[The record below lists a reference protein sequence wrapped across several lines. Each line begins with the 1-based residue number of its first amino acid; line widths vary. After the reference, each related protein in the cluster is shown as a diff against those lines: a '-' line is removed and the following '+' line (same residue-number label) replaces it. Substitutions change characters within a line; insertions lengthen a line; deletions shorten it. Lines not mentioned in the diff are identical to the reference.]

1 VNARNKLH
9 FEKSISQQLPMK
21 QILTIAIALLL
32 GACIAIAQEAVST
45 AASPNP
51 SLSPSGTAEVE
62 RVVVSGGAIELSET
76 DKAQPVTILSG
87 DNLKLQTQP
96 TLGDTLATQPGVG
109 GSGFTAG
116 ASRPVIRGQTDNRVR
131 VLNNGTEVFD
141 VSNLSPDH
149 APSVSTLLS
158 QSIEVVRGPATILY
172 GSGAIGGVVNVTD
185 ILIPVEQPPT
195 SISGEVD
202 GRFNSVDLERSGAMA
217 LTLSPFQHF
226 VVHAEGSILR
236 TDDRSIPGFALAQ
249 RIRAQL
255 TPEQRH
261 NNGFGGNPFGE
272 VPNTFVKTKDF
283 GVGASYVWDKGY
295 IGASYSRFLSEYG
308 VPDDPE
314 VDEPG
319 VPAVPIHLNVRKDQ
333 YNLRS
338 SIVDPLPWFSVANLK
353 FVYTDY
359 KHDEIEGEPEGD
371 VVGATFKTKGVDSR
385 IELLHQP
392 VGLFEGSIG
401 SQVFYKELSSLGEEG
416 LLQPTETLAVAGFVF
431 EEVKLA
437 PVRLQFGARV
447 EHDAVSIDSS
457 DPELTSLTSPSQKN
471 QDFLPVSGAAG
482 AIYDFAK
489 DWQLAL
495 NLAYSQRAP
504 TPEELFARGPHPAT
518 FQFLI
523 GDPNLDVEIN
533 RSVDLSLRRTAG
545 HVTGFISGFYTSYD
559 GFIDFAPTGEIED
572 GLQVFIY
579 TPKQATFYGGE
590 GRVDFHLLPLSITKI
605 SEQPDS
611 KSVKNVITGGE
622 QIVEKNPNDLFLRLQ
637 ADYVHAEDSSG
648 EPLPRITPFRWGVS
662 LNYESEHW
670 TASIEGWL
678 VDSQNRVAQFETT
691 TPNYT
696 FFNVSAGYK
705 FQAWRTYNYLYVRAT
720 NLLDA
725 EGRDH
730 LSFLKEVMPLPG
742 RGVVV
747 GWRTTF

>member
-1 VNARNKLH
+1 
-9 FEKSISQQLPMK
+9 MK
-21 QILTIAIALLL
+21 KVL
-32 GACIAIAQEAVST
+32 T
-45 AASPNP
+45 AAAMLLFRVSIAVAQNPAPASASPTP
-51 SLSPSGTAEVE
+51 SPSPGVAEAE
-62 RVVVSGGAIELSET
+62 RVVVSGGAIEQSET
-76 DKAQPVTILSG
+76 DKAQSVTILTE
-87 DNLKLQTQP
+87 DNLKLQTAP
-96 TLGDTLATQPGVG
+96 TLGDTLATQPGIG
-109 GSGFTAG
+109 GSDFTAG
-116 ASRPVIRGQTDNRVR
+116 ASRPVIRGQADNRVR

-185 ILIPVEQPPT
+185 NLIPVEQPAERL
-195 SISGEVD
+195 SGEVD
-202 GRFNSVDLERSGAMA
+202 GRFDSVDLERSGAMA

-226 VVHAEGSILR
+226 VIHAEGSILR
-236 TDDRSIPGFALAQ
+236 TDDRSIPGFALDQ
-249 RIRAQL
+249 RIRAEL

-261 NNGFGGNPFGE
+261 DNGFGGNPFGT

-283 GVGASYVWDKGY
+283 GIGASYVWNKGY

-319 VPAVPIHLNVRKDQ
+319 VPPERVHLNVRKDQ
-333 YNLRS
+333 YNVRS
-338 SIVDPLPWFSVANLK
+338 SIIDPLPWFSVANLK

-359 KHDEIEGEPEGD
+359 KHDEID
-371 VVGATFKTKGVDSR
+371 NNTVGATFKTHGVDSR
-385 IELLHQP
+385 IELVHQP
-392 VGLFEGSIG
+392 IGPFEGSIG
-401 SQVFYKELSSLGEEG
+401 SQVFYKALSVLGGEAF
-416 LLQPTETLAVAGFVF
+416 LQPTENLAVAGFIF
-431 EEVKLA
+431 EEVKLS

-447 EHDAVSIDSS
+447 EHDSVSIDSS

-471 QDFLPVSGAAG
+471 QDFVPVSGAAG

-495 NLAYSQRAP
+495 NLTYSQRAP
-504 TPEELFARGPHPAT
+504 TPEELFARGPHDAT
-518 FQFLI
+518 FQFII

-545 HVTGFISGFYTSYD
+545 RVTGFINGFYTSYD
-559 GFIDFAPTGEIED
+559 GFIDFNPTGQFED
-572 GLQVFIY
+572 GLQVFVY
-579 TPKQATFYGGE
+579 TPKNATFYGGE
-590 GRVDFHLLPLSITKI
+590 GRVDFHLLPLELTRS
-605 SEQPDS
+605 SETSDA
-611 KSVKNVITGGE
+611 KSVKNVIMGGQE
-622 QIVEKNPNDLFLRLQ
+622 TTQKNPNDLYLRLQ

-648 EPLPRITPFRWGVS
+648 EPLPRITPFRYGIS

-670 TASIEGWL
+670 LASIEGWR
-678 VDSQNRVAQFETT
+678 VDAQNRVAEFETT
-691 TPNYT
+691 TSGYT

-705 FQAWRTYNYLYVRAT
+705 FQWGRTYNYVFARAT

-730 LSFLKEVMPLPG
+730 LSFLKEVLPLPG

-747 GWRTTF
+747 GLRTTF

>member
-1 VNARNKLH
+1 
-9 FEKSISQQLPMK
+9 MK
-21 QILTIAIALLL
+21 KVL
-32 GACIAIAQEAVST
+32 T
-45 AASPNP
+45 AAIMLFFCARIAMAQNPAPASASPTP
-51 SLSPSGTAEVE
+51 SPSPGVAEAE
-62 RVVVSGGAIELSET
+62 RVVVSGGAIEQSET
-76 DKAQPVTILSG
+76 DKAQSVTILTE
-87 DNLKLQTQP
+87 DNLKLQTAP
-96 TLGDTLATQPGVG
+96 TLGDTLATQPGIG
-109 GSGFTAG
+109 GSDFTAG
-116 ASRPVIRGQTDNRVR
+116 ASRPVIRGQADNRVR

-185 ILIPVEQPPT
+185 NLIPVEQPAERL
-195 SISGEVD
+195 SGEVD
-202 GRFNSVDLERSGAMA
+202 GRFDSVDLERSGAMA

-226 VVHAEGSILR
+226 VIHAEGSILR
-236 TDDRSIPGFALAQ
+236 TDDRSIPGFALDQ
-249 RIRAQL
+249 RIRAEL

-261 NNGFGGNPFGE
+261 DNGFGGNPFGT

-283 GVGASYVWDKGY
+283 GIGASYVWNKGY
-295 IGASYSRFLSEYG
+295 IGASYSRFQSEYG

-319 VPAVPIHLNVRKDQ
+319 VPPERVHLNVRKDQ
-333 YNLRS
+333 YNVRS
-338 SIVDPLPWFSVANLK
+338 SIIDPLPWFSVANLK

-359 KHDEIEGEPEGD
+359 KHDEID
-371 VVGATFKTKGVDSR
+371 NNTVGATFKTHGVDSR
-385 IELLHQP
+385 IELVHQP
-392 VGLFEGSIG
+392 IGPFEGSIG
-401 SQVFYKELSSLGEEG
+401 SQVFYKALSVLGG
-416 LLQPTETLAVAGFVF
+416 AAFLQPTENLAVAGFIF

-447 EHDAVSIDSS
+447 ERDSVSIDSS

-495 NLAYSQRAP
+495 NLTYSQRAP
-504 TPEELFARGPHPAT
+504 TPEELFARGPHDAT
-518 FQFLI
+518 FQFII

-545 HVTGFISGFYTSYD
+545 RVTGFINGFYTSYD
-559 GFIDFAPTGEIED
+559 GFIDFNPTGQFED
-572 GLQVFIY
+572 GLQVFVY
-579 TPKQATFYGGE
+579 TPKNATFYGGE
-590 GRVDFHLLPLSITKI
+590 GRVDFHLLPLELTRS
-605 SEQPDS
+605 SETSDA
-611 KSVKNVITGGE
+611 KSVKNVIMGGQE
-622 QIVEKNPNDLFLRLQ
+622 TTQKNPNDLYLRLQ

-648 EPLPRITPFRWGVS
+648 EPLPRITPFRYGIS

-670 TASIEGWL
+670 LASIEGWR
-678 VDSQNRVAQFETT
+678 VDAQNRVAEFETT
-691 TPNYT
+691 TSGYT

-705 FQAWRTYNYLYVRAT
+705 FQWGRTYNYVFARAT

-730 LSFLKEVMPLPG
+730 LSFLKEVLPLPG

-747 GWRTTF
+747 GLRTTF

>member
-1 VNARNKLH
+1 
-9 FEKSISQQLPMK
+9 MK

-32 GACIAIAQEAVST
+32 GASIAIAQEAVST
-45 AASPNP
+45 APSPKP
-51 SLSPSGTAEVE
+51 SPSTSRTSEVE
-62 RVVVSGGAIELSET
+62 RVVVSGGEIESSET
-76 DKAQPVTILSG
+76 DKAQSVTILSE

-116 ASRPVIRGQTDNRVR
+116 ASRPVIRGQADNRIR

-141 VSNLSPDH
+141 VSNISPDH

-185 ILIPVEQPPT
+185 NLIPVEQPPT
-195 SISGEVD
+195 QISGEVD
-202 GRFNSVDLERSGAMA
+202 GRFDSVDLERSGAMA
-217 LTLSPFQHF
+217 LTISPFQHF
-226 VVHAEGSILR
+226 VIHAEGSLLR
-236 TDDRSIPGFALAQ
+236 TDDRDIPGFALDQ
-249 RIRAQL
+249 RIRSML

-261 NNGFGGNPFGE
+261 DNGFGGNPFGT
-272 VPNTFVKTKDF
+272 VPNTMVETKD
-283 GVGASYVWDKGY
+283 GSIGASYVWDKGY
-295 IGASYSRFLSEYG
+295 FGASYTRFLSYYG
-308 VPDDPE
+308 VPNDPE
-314 VDEPG
+314 TDEPG
-319 VPAVPIHLNVRKDQ
+319 VPPTRVHLNVRKDQ
-333 YNLRS
+333 YNVRS
-338 SIVDPLPWFSVANLK
+338 SVVDPLPWLSVANLK

-359 KHDEIEGEPEGD
+359 KHDELDGNK
-371 VVGATFKTKGVDSR
+371 VGATFKTNGVDSR
-385 IELLHQP
+385 IELVHQP
-392 VGLFEGSIG
+392 IGLVQGSIG
-401 SQVFYKELSSLGEEG
+401 SQIFYKHLSVLGGEAF
-416 LLQPTETLAVAGFVF
+416 LQPTDTLAVAGFLF
-431 EEVKLA
+431 EEVKLN
-437 PVRLQFGARV
+437 PVRLQFGVRV
-447 EHDAVSIDSS
+447 ESDSVSINSS
-457 DPELTSLTSPSQKN
+457 DPALTSLTSPSQKD

-495 NLAYSQRAP
+495 NLTYSQRAP
-504 TPEELFARGPHPAT
+504 TAEELFARGPHDAT
-518 FQFLI
+518 FQFII

-533 RSVDLSLRRTAG
+533 RSVDLNLRKTAG
-545 HVTGFISGFYTSYD
+545 RITGFLSGFYTSYD
-559 GFIDFAPTGEIED
+559 GFIDFTPTGEIED
-572 GLQVFIY
+572 NLQVFIY
-579 TPKQATFYGGE
+579 TPKNATFYGGE

-605 SEQPDS
+605 SEPSDS

-622 QIVEKNPNDLFLRLQ
+622 QIVGKNPNDLFLRLQ

-662 LNYESEHW
+662 LNYDSEHW
-670 TASIEGWL
+670 VASIEGWL

-705 FQAWRTYNYLYVRAT
+705 FQWGRTYNYLYVRAT

-730 LSFLKEVMPLPG
+730 LSFLKEVFPLPG

-747 GWRTTF
+747 GLRTTF

>member
-1 VNARNKLH
+1 
-9 FEKSISQQLPMK
+9 MK
-21 QILTIAIALLL
+21 KVL
-32 GACIAIAQEAVST
+32 T
-45 AASPNP
+45 AAAMLLFKASFAVAQNP
-51 SLSPSGTAEVE
+51 APASGSPSPSPSPGVAEAE
-62 RVVVSGGAIELSET
+62 RVVVSGGAIEQSES
-76 DKAQPVTILSG
+76 DKAQSVTILTE
-87 DNLKLQTQP
+87 DNLKLQTAP
-96 TLGDTLATQPGVG
+96 TLGDTLSTQPGVG
-109 GSGFTAG
+109 GTDFTAG
-116 ASRPVIRGQTDNRVR
+116 ASRPVIRGQADNRVR

-185 ILIPVEQPPT
+185 NLIPVEQPAERL
-195 SISGEVD
+195 SGEVD
-202 GRFNSVDLERSGAMA
+202 GRFGSVDLERSGAMA

-226 VVHAEGSILR
+226 VIHAEGSILR
-236 TDDRSIPGFALAQ
+236 TDDRSIPGFALDQ
-249 RIRAQL
+249 RIRAEL

-261 NNGFGGNPFGE
+261 DNGFGGNPFGT
-272 VPNTFVKTKDF
+272 VPNTMVETKDF
-283 GVGASYVWDKGY
+283 GIGASYVWDKGY
-295 IGASYSRFLSEYG
+295 FGASYSRFLSYYG

-319 VPAVPIHLNVRKDQ
+319 VPPAPVHLNVRKDQ
-333 YNLRS
+333 YNVRG
-338 SIVDPLPWFSVANLK
+338 SIIEPLPWFSVANLK

-359 KHDEIEGEPEGD
+359 KHDELD
-371 VVGATFKTKGVDSR
+371 NNKVGATFKTNGVDSR
-385 IELLHQP
+385 IELVHKP
-392 VGLFEGSIG
+392 IGLLEGSIG
-401 SQVFYKELSSLGEEG
+401 SQVFYKELSVLGEEAF
-416 LLQPTETLAVAGFVF
+416 LQPSTTLSVAGFIF
-431 EEVKLA
+431 EEVKLT

-447 EHDAVSIDSS
+447 ESDSISIDSS
-457 DPELTSLTSPSQKN
+457 DPELTSLTSPGQKD
-471 QDFLPVSGAAG
+471 QQFWPISGAAG

-504 TPEELFARGPHPAT
+504 TAEELFARGPHDAT
-518 FQFLI
+518 FQFII

-533 RSVDLSLRRTAG
+533 RTVDLSLRRNAG
-545 HVTGFISGFYTSYD
+545 RVTGFISGFYTSYD
-559 GFIDFAPTGEIED
+559 GFIDFNPTGEIED

-579 TPKQATFYGGE
+579 TPKNATFYGGE
-590 GRVDFHLLPLSITKI
+590 GRVDFHLLPLELTRP
-605 SEQPDS
+605 SEPSDA
-611 KSVKNVITGGE
+611 KSVKNVIMGGQE
-622 QIVEKNPNDLFLRLQ
+622 TTQKNPNDLYLRLQ

-648 EPLPRITPFRWGVS
+648 EPLPRITPFRYGIS

-670 TASIEGWL
+670 LASIEGWR
-678 VDSQNRVAQFETT
+678 VDAQNRVAEFETT
-691 TPNYT
+691 TPGYT

-730 LSFLKEVMPLPG
+730 LSFLKEVLPLPG

-747 GWRTTF
+747 GLRTTF

>member
-1 VNARNKLH
+1 
-9 FEKSISQQLPMK
+9 MK
-21 QILTIAIALLL
+21 KVLTTAIALLFV
-32 GACIAIAQEAVST
+32 ASSTMAQEAVS
-45 AASPNP
+45 AATSPKP
-51 SLSPSGTAEVE
+51 SASPSGTAEVE
-62 RVVVSGGAIELSET
+62 RVVVSGGAIEQSET
-76 DKAQPVTILSG
+76 DKAQSVTILSE

-96 TLGDTLATQPGVG
+96 TLGDTLAIQPGVG

-116 ASRPVIRGQTDNRVR
+116 ASRPVIRGQADNRVR

-141 VSNLSPDH
+141 VSNISPDH

-185 ILIPVEQPPT
+185 NLIPVEQPPT
-195 SISGEVD
+195 QISGEVD
-202 GRFNSVDLERSGAMA
+202 GRFDSVDLERSGAMA
-217 LTLSPFQHF
+217 LTISPFKHF
-226 VVHAEGSILR
+226 VVHAEGSLLR
-236 TDDRSIPGFALAQ
+236 TDDRDIPGHALDQ
-249 RIRAQL
+249 RIRAEL

-261 NNGFGGNPFGE
+261 DNGFGGNPFGT
-272 VPNTFVKTKDF
+272 VPNTMVETKDF
-283 GVGASYVWDKGY
+283 GIGASYVWDKGY
-295 IGASYSRFLSEYG
+295 FGASYTRYLSYYG
-308 VPDDPE
+308 VPNDPE
-314 VDEPG
+314 TDEPG
-319 VPAVPIHLNVRKDQ
+319 VPPRPVHINMRKDQ
-333 YNLRS
+333 YNVRS
-338 SIVDPLPWFSVANLK
+338 SVIDPVPWFSVANLK

-359 KHDEIEGEPEGD
+359 KHDELDGNK
-371 VVGATFKTKGVDSR
+371 VGATFKTNGVDSR
-385 IELLHQP
+385 VELVHKP
-392 VGLFEGSIG
+392 IGLFEGSIG
-401 SQVFYKELSSLGEEG
+401 SQVFYKELSVLGGEAF
-416 LLQPTETLAVAGFVF
+416 LQPTDTLAVAGFVF
-431 EEVKLA
+431 EEVKLN
-437 PVRLQFGARV
+437 PVRLQFGVRV
-447 EHDAVSIDSS
+447 ESDSVSIDSS
-457 DPELTSLTSPSQKN
+457 DPELTSLTSPSQKD

-495 NLAYSQRAP
+495 NLTYSQRAP
-504 TPEELFARGPHPAT
+504 TAEELFARGPHDAT
-518 FQFLI
+518 FQFII

-533 RSVDLSLRRTAG
+533 RSVDLNLRRTAG
-545 HVTGFISGFYTSYD
+545 RVTGFLSGFYTSYD
-559 GFIDFAPTGEIED
+559 GFIDFSPTGEIED
-572 GLQVFIY
+572 GLQVFVY
-579 TPKQATFYGGE
+579 TPKNATFYGGE
-590 GRVDFHLLPLSITKI
+590 GRVDFHLLPLSITKM
-605 SEQPDS
+605 SETSDS
-611 KSVKNVITGGE
+611 KSVKNLITGGE

-662 LNYESEHW
+662 LNYDSEHW

-730 LSFLKEVMPLPG
+730 LSFLKEVLPLPG

-747 GWRTTF
+747 GLRTTF

>member
-1 VNARNKLH
+1 
-9 FEKSISQQLPMK
+9 MK
-21 QILTIAIALLL
+21 KVLTTAIALLF
-32 GACIAIAQEAVST
+32 GVSIAIAQEAVST
-45 AASPNP
+45 AATPKPSP
-51 SLSPSGTAEVE
+51 SPSGVTEAE
-62 RVVVSGGAIELSET
+62 RVVVSGGAIERSET
-76 DKAQPVTILSG
+76 DTAQSVTILTE

-116 ASRPVIRGQTDNRVR
+116 ASRPVIRGQADNRIR

-141 VSNLSPDH
+141 VSNISPDH

-185 ILIPVEQPPT
+185 NLIPVEQPPT
-195 SISGEVD
+195 QISGEVD
-202 GRFNSVDLERSGAMA
+202 GRFDSVDLERSGAMA

-236 TDDRSIPGFALAQ
+236 TDDRSIPAFALDQ
-249 RIRAQL
+249 RIRAEL

-261 NNGFGGNPFGE
+261 DNGFGGNPFGT
-272 VPNTFVKTKDF
+272 VPNTMVETKDF
-283 GVGASYVWDKGY
+283 GIGASYVWDKGY
-295 IGASYSRFLSEYG
+295 FGASYTRFLSYYG
-308 VPDDPE
+308 VPNDPE
-314 VDEPG
+314 TDEPG
-319 VPAVPIHLNVRKDQ
+319 VPPARVHLNVRKDQ
-333 YNLRS
+333 YNVRS
-338 SIVDPLPWFSVANLK
+338 SVIDPLPWFSVANLK

-359 KHDEIEGEPEGD
+359 KHDELD
-371 VVGATFKTKGVDSR
+371 NNKVGATFKTNGFDSR
-385 IELLHQP
+385 IELVHQP
-392 VGLFEGSIG
+392 IGPFEGSIG
-401 SQVFYKELSSLGEEG
+401 SQVFYKELSVLGGEAF
-416 LLQPTETLAVAGFVF
+416 LQPTQTLAAAGFLF
-431 EEVKLA
+431 EEVKLN
-437 PVRLQFGARV
+437 PVRIQFGARV
-447 EHDAVSIDSS
+447 ESNSVSIDSS
-457 DPELTSLTSPSQKN
+457 DPELTSLTSPSQKD
-471 QDFLPVSGAAG
+471 QEFWPISGAAG

-504 TPEELFARGPHPAT
+504 NVEELFARGPHDAT
-518 FQFLI
+518 FQFII

-533 RSVDLSLRRTAG
+533 RTVDLNLRKTAG
-545 HVTGFISGFYTSYD
+545 RVTGFISGFYTSYD
-559 GFIDFAPTGEIED
+559 GFIDFTPTGVFDE

-579 TPKQATFYGGE
+579 TPKNATFYGGE
-590 GRVDFHLLPLSITKI
+590 GRVDFHLLPLSLTKI

-648 EPLPRITPFRWGVS
+648 EPLPRITPFRYGVS

-705 FQAWRTYNYLYVRAT
+705 FQAWRTNNYLYVRAT

-730 LSFLKEVMPLPG
+730 LSFLKEVFPLPG

-747 GWRTTF
+747 GLRSTF

>member
-1 VNARNKLH
+1 
-9 FEKSISQQLPMK
+9 MK
-21 QILTIAIALLL
+21 KVL
-32 GACIAIAQEAVST
+32 T
-45 AASPNP
+45 AAVMLFFGARVAMAQSPTP
-51 SLSPSGTAEVE
+51 ASSSPTPSPSPGVAEVE
-62 RVVVSGGAIELSET
+62 RVVVSGGAIEQSET
-76 DKAQPVTILSG
+76 DKAQSVTILTE
-87 DNLKLQTQP
+87 DNLKLQTAP

-109 GSGFTAG
+109 GSDFTAG
-116 ASRPVIRGQTDNRVR
+116 ASRPVIRGQADNRVR

-185 ILIPVEQPPT
+185 NLIPVEQPAERL
-195 SISGEVD
+195 SGEVD
-202 GRFNSVDLERSGAMA
+202 GRFDSADLERSGAIA

-226 VVHAEGSILR
+226 VIHAEGSLLR
-236 TDDRSIPGFALAQ
+236 TDDRSIPGFALDQ
-249 RIRAQL
+249 RIRAEL

-261 NNGFGGNPFGE
+261 DNGFGGNPFGT

-283 GVGASYVWDKGY
+283 GIGASYVWDKGY

-319 VPAVPIHLNVRKDQ
+319 VPPERVHLNVRKDQ
-333 YNLRS
+333 YNVRS
-338 SIVDPLPWFSVANLK
+338 SIIDPLPWFSVANLK

-359 KHDEIEGEPEGD
+359 KHDEID
-371 VVGATFKTKGVDSR
+371 NNTVGATFKTNGVDSR
-385 IELLHQP
+385 IELVHQP
-392 VGLFEGSIG
+392 IGPFEGSIG
-401 SQVFYKELSSLGEEG
+401 SQVFYKALSVLGGEAF
-416 LLQPTETLAVAGFVF
+416 LQPTENLAVAGFIF

-437 PVRLQFGARV
+437 PVRLQFGARI

-495 NLAYSQRAP
+495 NLTYSQRAP
-504 TPEELFARGPHPAT
+504 TPEELFARGPHDAT
-518 FQFLI
+518 FQFII

-533 RSVDLSLRRTAG
+533 RTVDLSLRRTAG
-545 HVTGFISGFYTSYD
+545 RVTGFISGFYISYD
-559 GFIDFAPTGEIED
+559 GFIDFNPTGQFED
-572 GLQVFIY
+572 GLQVFNY
-579 TPKQATFYGGE
+579 TPKNATFYGGE
-590 GRVDFHLLPLSITKI
+590 GRVDFHLLPSSITKI
-605 SEQPDS
+605 SEPSDS
-611 KSVKNVITGGE
+611 KSVKNVITKGE
-622 QIVEKNPNDLFLRLQ
+622 QIVEKNPNDLYLRLQ
-637 ADYVHAEDSSG
+637 ADYVHAEDSTG
-648 EPLPRITPFRWGVS
+648 EPLPRITPFRYGIS

-670 TASIEGWL
+670 LASIEGWR
-678 VDSQNRVAQFETT
+678 VDAQNRVAEFETT
-691 TPNYT
+691 TPGYT

-705 FQAWRTYNYLYVRAT
+705 FQWGRTYNYVFARAT

-730 LSFLKEVMPLPG
+730 LSFLKEVLPLPG

-747 GWRTTF
+747 GLRTTF

>member
-1 VNARNKLH
+1 
-9 FEKSISQQLPMK
+9 MK
-21 QILTIAIALLL
+21 KVLTTAIALLF
-32 GACIAIAQEAVST
+32 GVSIALAQEAVSPAAT
-45 AASPNP
+45 PKPSASP
-51 SLSPSGTAEVE
+51 GEAEAE

-76 DKAQPVTILSG
+76 DKAHSVTILSE

-96 TLGDTLATQPGVG
+96 TLGDTLAMQPGVG

-116 ASRPVIRGQTDNRVR
+116 ASRPVIRGQADNRVR

-141 VSNLSPDH
+141 VSNISPDH

-185 ILIPVEQPPT
+185 NLIPVQQPPT
-195 SISGEVD
+195 PISGEVD
-202 GRFNSVDLERSGAMA
+202 GRFNSVDSERGGAMA

-236 TDDRSIPGFALAQ
+236 TDDRNIPGFALDQ
-249 RIRAQL
+249 RIRSEL

-261 NNGFGGNPFGE
+261 DNGFGGNPFGE

-283 GVGASYVWDKGY
+283 GFGGSYVWDKGY
-295 IGASYSRFLSEYG
+295 IGVSYSRFLSEYG
-308 VPDDPE
+308 VPNNPE
-314 VDEPG
+314 TDEPG
-319 VPAVPIHLNVRKDQ
+319 VPPEPVHLDVRKDQ
-333 YNLRS
+333 YNVRS

-359 KHDEIEGEPEGD
+359 KHDEIDGET
-371 VVGATFKTKGVDSR
+371 VGATFKTKGVDSR
-385 IELLHQP
+385 LELVHQP
-392 VGLFEGSIG
+392 IGPVDGSIG
-401 SQVFYKELSSLGEEG
+401 SQVFYKDLSVLGDEAF
-416 LLQPTETLAVAGFVF
+416 LQPTDTLAVAGFIF
-431 EEVKLA
+431 EEVKLT

-447 EHDAVSIDSS
+447 EYDSVSIDSS
-457 DPELTSLTSPSQKN
+457 NPELTSLTSPSQKD
-471 QDFLPVSGAAG
+471 QEFWPISGAAG
-482 AIYDFAK
+482 AIYDFAQ

-495 NLAYSQRAP
+495 NLTYSQRAP
-504 TPEELFARGPHPAT
+504 TAEELFARGPHDAT
-518 FQFLI
+518 FQFII

-533 RSVDLSLRRTAG
+533 RSVDLNLRKTAG
-545 HVTGFISGFYTSYD
+545 HITGFLSGFYTSYD
-559 GFIDFAPTGEIED
+559 GFIDFNPTGEIED

-579 TPKQATFYGGE
+579 TPKNATFYGGE
-590 GRVDFHLLPLSITKI
+590 GRVDFHLLPLSITKMGEP
-605 SEQPDS
+605 SDA

-705 FQAWRTYNYLYVRAT
+705 FRAWRTYNYLYVRAT

-730 LSFLKEVMPLPG
+730 LSFLKEVFPLPG

-747 GWRTTF
+747 GLRTTF